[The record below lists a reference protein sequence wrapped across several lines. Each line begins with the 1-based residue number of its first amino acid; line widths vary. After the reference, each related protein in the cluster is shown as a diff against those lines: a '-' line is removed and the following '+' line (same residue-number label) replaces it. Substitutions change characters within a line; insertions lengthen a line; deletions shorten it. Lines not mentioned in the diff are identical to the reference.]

1 MSKAFLA
8 ERVSILIV
16 AYQEEIKQHQP
27 TNQPTNQPTKAE
39 RSCPPTKQTE
49 ASPSP
54 K

>member
-1 MSKAFLA
+1 MSKASLA
-8 ERVSILIV
+8 DRFSILIV

-27 TNQPTNQPTKAE
+27 TNQPTKPE